1 MKLATDRLIIRD
13 FRHDDWSEVHSYAS
27 DPLVATHMIWGS
39 IASMLLAVQ
48 VISDRLVS

>member
-27 DPLVATHMIWGS
+27 DPLVATHMIWGLNTEEDTKAF
-39 IASMLLAVQ
+39 IQ
-48 VISDRLVS
+48 